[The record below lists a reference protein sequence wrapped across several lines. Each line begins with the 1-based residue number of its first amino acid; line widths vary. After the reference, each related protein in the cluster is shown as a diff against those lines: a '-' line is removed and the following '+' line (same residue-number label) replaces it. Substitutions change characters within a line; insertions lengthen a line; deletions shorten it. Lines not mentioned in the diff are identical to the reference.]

1 MLDLCARLFL
11 SPGDTLVNF
20 PPSFGV
26 YSFLGHIYDANIVHV
41 ERGEDFSLDIERAER
56 ELAGAK
62 LAFVASPNN
71 PTGNSLSREE
81 LKRLL
86 APGAVIAV
94 DEAYAEFAG
103 ETFADLV
110 EDHDNLIVLRTFSK
124 WAGLAGMRAGFAI
137 VPEALAEV
145 IWRVKIPYNLT
156 VAAEQAILASLQ
168 DVPGL
173 RANVDLIKAERER
186 LYEKLAALPW
196 LRPFPSSANFIL
208 FEVKGIA
215 AKDVRAQLRQR
226 GILVRYFDS
235 PGLRNCIRVSVGRP
249 RDSER
254 FIEALTEIGAGI
266 RMMDHMLEQLAKHG
280 LFDITVDA
288 SGDIER
294 DPHHLVEDLGLVLGQ
309 ALNQALGERRGITRF
324 GHAVVPM
331 DESLVLVALD
341 LGGRPYAG
349 IDLKFERDLLGQLPT
364 ENVSHFLEAFAQEGR
379 LNVHVRELCGGNDHH
394 RAEAAFKALARALA
408 AAVRIDERIAGE
420 VPSTKDVL

>member
-1 MLDLCARLFL
+1 MSRDLPVNGALGLVREHLTAIDAYAPIEPPEVVAKELGISPDQIVKLDANENPYGPSPKVNAALASFEGYQYYPDPEQRAVRQAVASYAGVKPEQVVLGNGSDEMLDLCARLFL

-81 LKRLL
+81 LERLL

-103 ETFADLV
+103 ESFADLV
-110 EDHDNLIVLRTFSK
+110 EGHDNLIVLRTFSK

-186 LYEKLAALPW
+186 LYEELAAFSW

-249 RDSER
+249 RDTER

-266 RMMDHMLEQLAKHG
+266 R
-280 LFDITVDA
+280 V
-288 SGDIER
+288 
-294 DPHHLVEDLGLVLGQ
+294 
-309 ALNQALGERRGITRF
+309 
-324 GHAVVPM
+324 
-331 DESLVLVALD
+331 
-341 LGGRPYAG
+341 
-349 IDLKFERDLLGQLPT
+349 
-364 ENVSHFLEAFAQEGR
+364 
-379 LNVHVRELCGGNDHH
+379 
-394 RAEAAFKALARALA
+394 
-408 AAVRIDERIAGE
+408 
-420 VPSTKDVL
+420 